1 MRTMNFSTRILRCLS
16 IAAFFL
22 AFTLGAAAQG
32 RDKNPPPPPPKMF
45 GDQYHAYVARPGQ
58 LREAIPSEIARS
70 VRRLSIRGM
79 LNSDDIRNL
88 ESILNR
94 SSCVNERGRSVDNY
108 IELDLSDVEF
118 AQSVSYKRD
127 VIPNGFLDYAR
138 HLRGIRLPRH
148 TREIGNRAFSH
159 CRDLEYVE
167 MPRYVVHI
175 GEETFYECERL
186 TEISFPEGLQEIG
199 KECFY
204 KCRSLEYVQLP
215 STLAIIG
222 DQAFAFCP
230 LTSLQLPSGLRSLG
244 YNSLDGTQLR
254 EIYIPRDTHIERN
267 MPGNNKQLERIV
279 VERGNREYSSE
290 NGILYDYNGTVLLQT
305 PCAYR
310 GQLSLPEGVEEIA
323 PFSCMYSNISSVNLP
338 SSLRRIGKSAFQA
351 CPNLT
356 SISIPHQVSVIEPYT
371 FADCASLG
379 HVSLG
384 DNVRSIGQDAFRGCK
399 TLHDLIIPQNVV
411 QLGKE
416 VFKECYGLREIII
429 PEGVTSL
436 PVGCFRNCNGLLSV
450 NLPSRLISIDDE
462 AFRGCQ
468 ILPSVVIPQGVTTIG
483 DEVFRSCDEIQEI
496 VIPSSVTTIG
506 KKPFTKC
513 PKLVRIVCE
522 SNYPPML
529 KSTDSKDVVLIVPQG
544 TAKLYKKASGWKKH
558 KTIQENNR

>member
-1 MRTMNFSTRILRCLS
+1 MRTMSIPTRRLCFLS
-16 IAAFFL
+16 IAVFFL
-22 AFTLGAAAQG
+22 AFTLGAAAQS
-32 RDKNPPPPPPKMF
+32 RDGNQPPPPPKMI
-45 GDQYHAYVARPGQ
+45 GDQYQAHVARPGQ
-58 LREAIPSEIARS
+58 LRQAIPSDIARS

-88 ESILNR
+88 KSILNR
-94 SSCVNERGRSVDNY
+94 SSCVNERGRSVDNF

-118 AQSVSYKRD
+118 AQSVSYKRNA
-127 VIPNGFLDYAR
+127 IPNGFLDYTSN
-138 HLRGIRLPRH
+138 LRSIRLPRH

-159 CRDLEYVE
+159 CRKLEYVE
-167 MPRYVVHI
+167 MPRYVEYI

-186 TEISFPEGLQEIG
+186 TDIRFPEGLQEIG

-204 KCRSLEYVQLP
+204 NCRSLEYVKLP
-215 STLAIIG
+215 STLTTIG

-230 LTSLQLPSGLRSLG
+230 LTTLHLPSGLRTLG
-244 YNSLDGTQLR
+244 YNSLNGTLLR
-254 EIYIPRDTHIERN
+254 EINIPRDTHIERG

-279 VERGNREYSSE
+279 VERGNREYTSD

-305 PCAYR
+305 PNGYR

-323 PFSCMYSNISSVNLP
+323 PFSCKDSNISSVYLP
-338 SSLRRIGKSAFQA
+338 STVRRIGKSAFQA

-371 FADCASLG
+371 FADCANLG
-379 HVSLG
+379 HVDLG
-384 DNVRSIGQDAFRGCK
+384 DNVSSIGQEAFRGCK
-399 TLHDLIIPQNVV
+399 SLHDLIIPQCVV

-416 VFKECYGLREIII
+416 VFKECCGLHEVSI

-436 PVGCFRNCNGLLSV
+436 PVGCFRDCNGLLSV
-450 NLPSRLISIDDE
+450 QLPSRLISIGDE

-529 KSTDSKDVVLIVPQG
+529 KSTDSKNVVVIVPQG
-544 TAKLYKKASGWKKH
+544 TAALYKKASGWKKH
-558 KTIQENNR
+558 KSILENNR